1 MKARLES
8 IGAYLPECVVTMKE
22 RVAGMTNPPP
32 FDLEAITGI
41 QSIRHAGPNDDCLSM
56 GVKAAQEA
64 LSRSQY
70 KPEDIDIVISCSIS
84 RYTNGE
90 QREHIWEP
98 PLSLLIKD
106 KLGLKK
112 AINFDVSNAC
122 AGMFS
127 GVLILE
133 RMIRAGT
140 VKNGLV
146 ISGEYITPI
155 AETAQKE
162 IVGTTDPQFG
172 SMTVGDSAAA
182 VILDR
187 STGPEDVIN
196 YFEIMTCAAYAQLC
210 IGMASDK
217 NAGPALYTIN
227 AEMHKKERLM
237 LWPRFHLDFYKKNG
251 GSMSEEK
258 FDHIIHHQV
267 GTRFVEKG
275 NEAGTEMFG
284 VPMPEPLNVVQYAG
298 NTSSTAHFLVLHQAI
313 KAGKVKKG
321 QKTLIIPA
329 ASGVITGFLSL
340 TTTNV
345 GA

>member
-8 IGAYLPECVVTMKE
+8 IGAFLPERVVTMRE

-41 QSIRHAGPNDDCLSM
+41 QSIRVCGPGEDSLTM
-56 GVKAAQEA
+56 GLQAAQEA
-64 LSRSQY
+64 LARSSY
-70 KPEDIDIVISCSIS
+70 KPEDIDIIISCSIT
-84 RYTNGE
+84 RKINGE
-90 QREHIWEP
+90 QRDHIWEP
-98 PLSLLIKD
+98 PLSLMMKD
-106 KLGLKK
+106 KLGLKN

-146 ISGEYITPI
+146 VSGEYITPI

-182 VILDR
+182 VILDL
-187 STGPEDVIN
+187 SPGPGDVIN
-196 YFEIMTCAAYAQLC
+196 YFEIMTCAEYAQLC
-210 IGMASDK
+210 IGMPSDK
-217 NAGPALYTIN
+217 NSGSALYTIN
-227 AEMHKKERLM
+227 AEMHKKDRLL
-237 LWPRFHLDFYKKNG
+237 LWPSFHLDFYKKNG
-251 GSMSEEK
+251 GTMAEEN

-267 GTRFVEKG
+267 GTRFVDKG
-275 NEAGTEMFG
+275 NEAGSEMFG
-284 VPMPEPLNVVQYAG
+284 VRMPEPLNVVQYTG

-329 ASGVITGFLSL
+329 ASGVITGFLSI
-340 TTTNV
+340 TTTKV